1 MKSGKKIARPFLKW
15 AGGKSKLSDEIFS
28 LIPFERDKKFTF
40 VEPFV
45 GSGAVLFRVLAHF
58 PNITGAVINDIN
70 SDLINSYLAIRDN
83 VEEIIDILREF
94 EACYNSP
101 DANSNLRK
109 ELYYSK
115 RDLFNKRDS
124 DYITRAAIFIFLN
137 RTCFNGLYRVNKKNG
152 FNVPIGDYK
161 NPQICNAENLK
172 AVSSQLQK
180 VIILNGDF
188 YDTLH
193 YAGSDCFYYNDPPYK
208 PLSKSSNFTS
218 YSKENFNDEE
228 QIRLKNFCDELSNR
242 GAVWALSNSDV
253 KGYDPENNFF
263 DDLFKDYKIKRV
275 LARRNIN
282 SKASRRG
289 KISELMISNQ

>member
-1 MKSGKKIARPFLKW
+1 MISGNKTARPFLKW

-28 LIPFERDKKFTF
+28 LIPFEKEKKFMF

-70 SDLINSYLAIRDN
+70 SDLINGYIAIRDS
-83 VEEIIDILREF
+83 VEEIIDILTQF
-94 EACYNSP
+94 ESYYNSP
-101 DANSNLRK
+101 DTNSDLRK
-109 ELYYSK
+109 EFYYSK
-115 RDLFNKRDS
+115 RDLFNQRES
-124 DYITRAAIFIFLN
+124 DNITRAAIFIFLN

-152 FNVPIGDYK
+152 FNVPIGDYT
-161 NPQICNAENLK
+161 NPQICNAENLRE
-172 AVSSQLQK
+172 VSNQLQK
-180 VIILNGDF
+180 VTILNGDF

-193 YAGSDCFYYNDPPYK
+193 YAGADSFYYNDPPYK

-218 YSKENFNDEE
+218 YSKENFDDRE
-228 QIRLKNFCDELSNR
+228 QIRLKNFCDELSKR

-253 KGYDPENNFF
+253 KGNDPENNFF